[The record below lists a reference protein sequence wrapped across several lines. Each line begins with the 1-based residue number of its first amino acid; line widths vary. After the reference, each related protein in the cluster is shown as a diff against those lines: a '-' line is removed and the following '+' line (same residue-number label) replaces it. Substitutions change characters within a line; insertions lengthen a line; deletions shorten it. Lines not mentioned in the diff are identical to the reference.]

1 MATARP
7 KAPRVTARSKAP
19 VARAAS
25 ADAPTYTFT
34 APLEAEQL
42 GNAQFVFIHLPDH
55 LQALP
60 AFAAPGRR
68 RMKGTVAGVPVH
80 RAWQPTREG
89 RRYLMLSAAICQQA
103 GLSPGDPVTVSF
115 SLVDDDH
122 VEVPAE
128 LREALRQEPAWRR
141 RWAAQTPG
149 RQRGIAHH
157 VDSARSPETRA
168 ARAVEALERLEQGL
182 SVGRRRR
189 REG

>member
-1 MATARP
+1 MAAART
-7 KAPRVTARSKAP
+7 KAARTKPARAGAASSGAP
-19 VARAAS
+19 VHA
-25 ADAPTYTFT
+25 FT
-34 APLEAEQL
+34 APLEVEHL
-42 GNAQFVFIHLPDH
+42 GNAQFLFIHLPDH

-89 RRYLMLSAAICQQA
+89 RRYLMLSAAIARQA
-103 GLSPGDPVTVSF
+103 GLSPGDPVAVSF

-141 RWAAQTPG
+141 LWAAQTPG

-182 SVGRRRR
+182 PVGRRRR
-189 REG
+189 EG